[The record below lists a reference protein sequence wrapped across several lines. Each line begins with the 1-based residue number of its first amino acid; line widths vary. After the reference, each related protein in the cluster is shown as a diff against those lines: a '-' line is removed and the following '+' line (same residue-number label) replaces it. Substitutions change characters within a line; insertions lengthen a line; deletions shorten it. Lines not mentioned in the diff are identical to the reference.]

1 MKLNCTFTIRCI
13 MDEYVAI
20 PVGESA
26 LHFSGMMS
34 TNAVGAL
41 VLEELREDRTEVE
54 LLDRILEEFEVDRQT
69 AEQDLRE
76 LLQSLEQMQV
86 LDRA

>member
-26 LHFSGMMS
+26 LHFSGLMS

-41 VLEELREDRTEVE
+41 VLEELRQERTEEE
-54 LLDRILEEFEVDRQT
+54 LLARILEEFEVERET
-69 AEQDLRE
+69 ALCDLRE
-76 LLQSLEQMQV
+76 LLEDLEQMRV
-86 LDRA
+86 LER